1 MWSGSM
7 KTTITKQY
15 SIGEIRIGTS
25 SWSETD
31 QSVKW
36 AYPDRRGRISLR
48 SPEVPI
54 DVLIEMLIFAFEQ
67 GLIDENSVRRIKKI
81 FI

>member
-1 MWSGSM
+1 M
-7 KTTITKQY
+7 KTKITKQY
-15 SIGEIRIGTS
+15 GIGEIRIGTS

-36 AYPDRRGRISLR
+36 AYPDRRGRTSLR

-54 DVLIEMLIFAFEQ
+54 DVLVEMLIFAFEQ
-67 GLIDENSVRRIKKI
+67 ELLDENSIKKIKKI